1 MLKRFA
7 GAAALFFAVA
17 CNGSGAPHSAA
28 HTAKAAVHAK
38 PKPYVPVFVPENRH
52 EKGLTPQQVDAL
64 RKAQSDPD
72 HPAIPGMPVIH
83 GQNWDSNDFDTDPLE
98 QAGNGIRYKD
108 PVVYVDGKP
117 VAVMKYPE
125 LPRALKVAWRDDVE
139 LLDFKPG
146 DTGPRSKPVR
156 YRQYRV
162 ADYLASLGIDLK
174 KIKMLH
180 IHGSLARVAAVTG
193 NQLRDQV
200 RDSLRFDFARETEG
214 KVRIYIPSDLK
225 TNATFDKISGGFA
238 VYINKEPPQ
247 VTEDDTLVLDGKPVV
262 GIPYY
267 GQPMRGG
274 VRVYLDDRLATVIKR
289 NQLGKPEKVGAA
301 GDPIYRLVDVL
312 AGQGVDTTKIAEAQ
326 LIYKGARAQL
336 LDASELAKLTFAA
349 GSKAK
354 GQIILSDGDHANAIM
369 LYTQKG
375 EKVLAKNP

>member
-7 GAAALFFAVA
+7 GAAALFFAMA
-17 CNGSGAPHSAA
+17 CNGPGAPHPAA
-28 HTAKAAVHAK
+28 RAAKAPAVHK
-38 PKPYVPVFVPENRH
+38 DKPYVPVFVPENKH
-52 EKGLTPQQVDAL
+52 EAGLTPQQVDAL

-83 GQNWDSNDFDTDPLE
+83 GQNWDADEDTDSLE
-98 QAGNGIRYKD
+98 EIGNGIRYKD

-125 LPRALKVAWRDDVE
+125 LPRALPVAWRDDVE

-146 DTGPRSKPVR
+146 DKGPRTRPVR

-162 ADYLASLGIDLK
+162 ADYLQSLGIDLK
-174 KIKMLH
+174 KVKMLH

-193 NQLRDQV
+193 DQLRNQV

-238 VYINKEPPQ
+238 VYINKEPPK
-247 VTEDDTLVLDGKPVV
+247 VTEDDTLELDGKPVV

-289 NQLGKPEKVGAA
+289 NQLPKPDRVDASGA
-301 GDPIYRLVDVL
+301 PIYTLMHVL
-312 AGQGVDTTKIAEAQ
+312 ASQGVDTKKVAEAQ
-326 LIYKGARAQL
+326 LVYQGARAQL
-336 LDASELAKLTFAA
+336 LDASELGELTFAA

-354 GQIILSDGDHANAIM
+354 GQILLSDGDHANAIM
-369 LYTQKG
+369 LYTRKG